1 MSAFAKGRTAGP
13 ELPPIARMRERIRR
27 SPLACRDWDSWK
39 GTKMVEQT
47 DEEFIA
53 EIAALAGN
61 ARAAPASFT
70 AAGPR
75 ISRLLAI
82 IKRLEKEGDELYAAA
97 NHFHLA
103 IIARLEKAERERDAA
118 LAKVERLTEALESI
132 KDNNMRWAQETAAA
146 ALKAEE

>member
-1 MSAFAKGRTAGP
+1 MLF
-13 ELPPIARMRERIRR
+13 R
-27 SPLACRDWDSWK
+27 S
-39 GTKMVEQT
+39 
-47 DEEFIA
+47 

-82 IKRLEKEGDELYAAA
+82 IK
-97 NHFHLA
+97 
-103 IIARLEKAERERDAA
+103 RLEKAERERDAA